1 MFASSWVFSYF
12 YLYLILGTIIL
23 IKKKLLKDILK
34 QLNGVICDI
43 FRGKESM
50 KLHMCIYIYVQFYK
64 RLIEFYISTFMALC
78 IYRTNICICKYIY
91 TQIHILISLTYNLG
105 GIPIPIKILIFCW
118 HSFINKLFL
127 ESFFNEGFCSQNK
140 FVPNCPV
147 L

>member
-50 KLHMCIYIYVQFYK
+50 KLHMCIYIYV
-64 RLIEFYISTFMALC
+64 
-78 IYRTNICICKYIY
+78 
-91 TQIHILISLTYNLG
+91 
-105 GIPIPIKILIFCW
+105 
-118 HSFINKLFL
+118 
-127 ESFFNEGFCSQNK
+127 
-140 FVPNCPV
+140 
-147 L
+147 